1 MLICEREGVREM
13 RFEVAEK
20 AEKKQMV
27 IWHNPFLGCWQLIR
41 ASATNPQKGRV
52 IRTLLPE
59 SVRAYQNRGM
69 LQHVGLSDS
78 YYVNTAQRRSHP

>member
-27 IWHNPFLGCWQLIR
+27 IWHNPFLACWQLIR
-41 ASATNPQKGRV
+41 ASATNPQIGK
-52 IRTLLPE
+52 
-59 SVRAYQNRGM
+59 
-69 LQHVGLSDS
+69 
-78 YYVNTAQRRSHP
+78 SH